1 MRSRTGNAAAAVVL
15 SSFLMPLGCGGK
27 RSEVKVPAQKRS
39 PGRTTPALPPLS
51 EEVPV
56 TAEFLGLSADKEHV
70 RYRIH
75 VVTDK
80 PIRQVDVGL
89 TYNGADG
96 KEQRATVVWNVD
108 QSSRQ
113 PVEKGKTHEDV
124 AYVGRGAT
132 GVVCKV
138 LHVVYRDMTSWAPT
152 RYSAR

>member
-1 MRSRTGNAAAAVVL
+1 MRSRTGRAAAAVVL
-15 SSFLMPLGCGGK
+15 SSLLMPLGCGGK
-27 RSEVKVPAQKRS
+27 GSEVKASAQKQS
-39 PGRTTPALPPLS
+39 PGRTTPVLPVLP

-56 TAEFLGLSADKEHV
+56 TVEFLGLAADKEHA

-75 VVTDK
+75 VVTGK
-80 PIRQVDVGL
+80 PVMQVDVGL

-113 PVEKGKTHEDV
+113 PIEKGKTHEDE

-138 LHVVYRDMTSWAPT
+138 LHVVYKDMTSWAPS
-152 RYSAR
+152 R

>member
-1 MRSRTGNAAAAVVL
+1 
-15 SSFLMPLGCGGK
+15 MPLGCGGK
-27 RSEVKVPAQKRS
+27 GSEVKAPAQKQS
-39 PGRTTPALPPLS
+39 PGKTTPVLPVLP

-56 TAEFLGLSADKEHV
+56 TVEFLGLAADKEHA

-75 VVTDK
+75 VVTGK
-80 PIRQVDVGL
+80 PVMQVDVGL
-89 TYNGADG
+89 AYNGADG

-113 PVEKGKTHEDV
+113 PIEKGKTHEDE

-138 LHVVYRDMTSWAPT
+138 LHVVYKDMTSWAPS
-152 RYSAR
+152 R